1 MSLRT
6 FFFLLLP
13 HREVACNGVVK
24 VEPRLVRVIGLDCM
38 WCVQRA
44 HVQRLVGAT
53 RACVMVAA
61 IVVGAEVYCFA
72 TECAA
77 SIDKLLDLL
86 DGHGGEFVVEMKN
99 I

>member
-1 MSLRT
+1 
-6 FFFLLLP
+6 
-13 HREVACNGVVK
+13 
-24 VEPRLVRVIGLDCM
+24 
-38 WCVQRA
+38 
-44 HVQRLVGAT
+44 
-53 RACVMVAA
+53 MVAA